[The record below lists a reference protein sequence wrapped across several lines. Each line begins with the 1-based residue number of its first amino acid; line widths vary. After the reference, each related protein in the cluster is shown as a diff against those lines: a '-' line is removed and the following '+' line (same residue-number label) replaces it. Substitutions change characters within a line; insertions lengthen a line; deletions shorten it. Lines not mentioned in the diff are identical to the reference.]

1 MKPDVLYQT
10 AKRKILDALP
20 DILFFLF
27 FFYAILVLFGVQ
39 YVIVVSFVTLLYKI
53 RRKRKQT
60 PRRLCIMFF
69 CTDGIEHTGISG
81 VAFLACLCAAEYRST
96 LSSCLSA
103 ILAV

>member
-10 AKRKILDALP
+10 AKRKFLDALP

-27 FFYAILVLFGVQ
+27 LFYAILVLFGVQ

-60 PRRLCIMFF
+60 PRRLLIMFF
-69 CTDGIEHTGISG
+69 GIECTCIFSLS
-81 VAFLACLCAAEYRST
+81 FSCSLCAIEYHCALST
-96 LSSCLSA
+96 CIST
-103 ILAV
+103 ILTV

>member
-27 FFYAILVLFGVQ
+27 LFYAILVLFGVQ

-53 RRKRKQT
+53 RRKR
-60 PRRLCIMFF
+60 
-69 CTDGIEHTGISG
+69 
-81 VAFLACLCAAEYRST
+81 
-96 LSSCLSA
+96 
-103 ILAV
+103 